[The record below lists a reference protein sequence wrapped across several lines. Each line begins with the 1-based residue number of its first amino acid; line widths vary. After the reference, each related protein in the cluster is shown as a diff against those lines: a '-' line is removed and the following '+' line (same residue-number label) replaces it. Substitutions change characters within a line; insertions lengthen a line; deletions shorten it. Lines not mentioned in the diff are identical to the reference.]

1 VGQLMVPCRRQIALA
16 GSVALMGTT
25 ISEVYAA
32 RIGAGAALAA
42 AVVALVLL
50 PARAPGHAA
59 GS

>member
-1 VGQLMVPCRRQIALA
+1 VVPCRRQIALA
-16 GSVALMGTT
+16 GSVAIMGTT

-50 PARAPGHAA
+50 PARAPGHPA